1 MKVFIYQ
8 SQSDVA
14 ILVRHHI
21 QRCFPSL
28 SIALFNNAVH
38 FLQQLHF
45 AKPLPHFIVLG
56 LPSKKIESLTLIEF
70 ICTHYSGLPVLLLVP
85 EVGIKQL
92 KDAVALGVSS
102 VVMLNSIPQELPKA
116 IAALLNHQPYFSE
129 QLGITADVRK
139 LLREERWAEQL
150 NMKSLR
156 LTATE
161 RSIISLLPG
170 TLSYKEI
177 GLILNKEEKTIEVY
191 IQRICKKLNIEGGR
205 MGLLIH
211 CISRKFIRIG
221 DTSL

>member
-8 SQSDVA
+8 SQFDVA
-14 ILVRHHI
+14 ISAKHQI
-21 QRCFPSL
+21 EKYFPS
-28 SIALFNNAVH
+28 STITLFYDAID

-45 AKPLPHFIVLG
+45 AKPVPHFIVLG
-56 LPSKKIESLTLIEF
+56 SSSKKIESLSLIEF
-70 ICTHYSGLPVLLLVP
+70 ICTHYSGLNILLLVP
-85 EVGIKQL
+85 VEGVKQV
-92 KDAVALGVSS
+92 KDAVALGVRS
-102 VVMLNSIPQELPKA
+102 VVMVGSLSQELHKA
-116 IAALLNHQPYFSE
+116 ITALLKHRTYFSE
-129 QLGITADVRK
+129 ELSITNEVRK
-139 LLREERWAEQL
+139 LLREERWAAQL

-161 RSIISLLPG
+161 RSIICLLSG

-205 MGLLIH
+205 MGLLIY
-211 CISRKFIRIG
+211 CISKKFIRIG

>member
-1 MKVFIYQ
+1 MANVVSHQIQ
-8 SQSDVA
+8 S
-14 ILVRHHI
+14 
-21 QRCFPSL
+21 CFSSL
-28 SIALFNNAVH
+28 SIVLFNDAVH

-45 AKPLPHFIVLG
+45 AKPLPRFIVLG
-56 LPSKKIESLTLIEF
+56 LPSKKIELLTLIEF
-70 ICTHYSGLPVLLLVP
+70 ICTHYSDLTVLLLVP
-85 EVGIKQL
+85 ELGVKQV

-116 IAALLNHQPYFSE
+116 IAAILNHQPYFSE
-129 QLGITADVRK
+129 QTGITADVRK

-205 MGLLIH
+205 MGLLIY

>member
-1 MKVFIYQ
+1 MKVFIYHNQ
-8 SQSDVA
+8 ADVVV
-14 ILVRHHI
+14 LVRHHLEAG
-21 QRCFPSL
+21 FASL
-28 SIALFNNAVH
+28 SIVLFNDCIH

-45 AKPLPHFIVLG
+45 AKPLPHFIILG
-56 LPSKKIESLTLIEF
+56 LSSKKIESLALIEF
-70 ICTHYSGLPVLLLVP
+70 ISTHYAGLPLLLVVS
-85 EVGIKQL
+85 EVGVKQV
-92 KDAVALGVSS
+92 KDALALGVSA
-102 VVMLNSIPQELPKA
+102 VVLENNIPQELPEAVAA
-116 IAALLNHQPYFSE
+116 IFNHQLYFSA
-129 QLGITADVRK
+129 QLGITAK
-139 LLREERWAEQL
+139 IHKILREERWAEQL

-205 MGLLIH
+205 MGLLIY

-221 DTSL
+221 DASF

>member
-1 MKVFIYQ
+1 MKIFIYLSQTDMANVVSHQIQ
-8 SQSDVA
+8 S
-14 ILVRHHI
+14 
-21 QRCFPSL
+21 CFSSL
-28 SIALFNNAVH
+28 SIVLFNDAVH

-45 AKPLPHFIVLG
+45 AKPLPRFIVLG
-56 LPSKKIESLTLIEF
+56 LPSKKIELLTLIEF
-70 ICTHYSGLPVLLLVP
+70 ICTHYSDLTVLLLVP
-85 EVGIKQL
+85 ELGVKQV